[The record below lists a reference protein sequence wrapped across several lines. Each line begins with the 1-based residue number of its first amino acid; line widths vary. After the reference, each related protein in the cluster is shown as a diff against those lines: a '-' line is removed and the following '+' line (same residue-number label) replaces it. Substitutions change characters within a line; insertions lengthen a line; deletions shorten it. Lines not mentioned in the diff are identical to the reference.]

1 MRTFKCRGGLANDE
15 PLQPELVHPLQ
26 RLLIVDRR
34 PKKSSHCCSPA
45 LAPVR
50 SAMLVGR
57 ATFSLTHRCLGCSKV
72 TSCTKEV
79 RLEVVH
85 QWGGCVFS
93 YHEILQ

>member
-26 RLLIVDRR
+26 VGIVDRR
-34 PKKSSHCCSPA
+34 LKKSSHCCSPV
-45 LAPVR
+45 LAPVM
-50 SAMLVGR
+50 SAMFVGR

-85 QWGGCVFS
+85 
-93 YHEILQ
+93 H